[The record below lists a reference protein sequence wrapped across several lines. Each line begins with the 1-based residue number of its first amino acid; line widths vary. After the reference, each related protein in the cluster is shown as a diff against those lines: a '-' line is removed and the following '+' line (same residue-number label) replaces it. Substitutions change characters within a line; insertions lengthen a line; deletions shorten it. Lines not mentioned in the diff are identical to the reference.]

1 MQWAGKVVN
10 EQMQLKSHERGDP
23 TLNLNMSHIISIA
36 SKAFESYHDG
46 QQLQKDMT
54 PKHTPLLQ

>member
-1 MQWAGKVVN
+1 MQRVGVKVVN

-23 TLNLNMSHIISIA
+23 QPQYVAYIP
-36 SKAFESYHDG
+36 SKIVESYHDG

-54 PKHTPLLQ
+54 LEYTPLLP